1 MKELNNIKKNIV
13 WNTIGVL
20 TISSTSLLY
29 TLILTHFCNL
39 KDVGIFSFAFSFAC
53 MMITLASF
61 GGRTIHITDSN
72 NNNSNISY
80 IITKYITVLITFLIV
95 LIYITIKSYSI
106 AKTTLIIIL
115 CLFKFFEE
123 ISDVYYGV
131 LQKENYLYKVGI
143 FQTVKSIINIILFTL
158 IIVFSKNIILS
169 SSSIL
174 IVNILF
180 ALIIERHAAKTANN
194 WKFEIKT
201 KEIKNILYQNFY
213 VCFFTFLTSY
223 IISSPKYAIDKYLI
237 DDMQAIFN
245 IILMPATFIYLLAGF
260 ILSPF
265 MVEISKEIE
274 KKEYDKSKK
283 RVIKIISII
292 LLLGII
298 SLIGCYYCGIPILNI
313 IYGIDLTAYK
323 FGFLIIILGS
333 IMYSISVAISTIL
346 IAYRELKI
354 QTIISLVLSILSYL
368 ICNILV
374 KKLSITGG
382 CYAYLIVVSLRA
394 LIYII
399 LFLSVIKK
407 RKRGNN

>member
-1 MKELNNIKKNIV
+1 MKESNNIKKNIV

-95 LIYITIKSYSI
+95 LIYIAIKSYSI
-106 AKTTLIIIL
+106 TKTTLIIIL

>member
-1 MKELNNIKKNIV
+1 MKESNNIKKNIV

-95 LIYITIKSYSI
+95 LIYIVIKSYSI
-106 AKTTLIIIL
+106 TKTTLIIIL

-399 LFLSVIKK
+399 LFLNVIKK

>member
-1 MKELNNIKKNIV
+1 MKESNNIKKNIV

-106 AKTTLIIIL
+106 TKTTLIIIL

-274 KKEYDKSKK
+274 NKEYDKSKK

-399 LFLSVIKK
+399 LFLNVIKK

>member
-1 MKELNNIKKNIV
+1 MKESNNIKKNIV

-80 IITKYITVLITFLIV
+80 IITKYITVLLTFLIV

-106 AKTTLIIIL
+106 TKTTLIIIL

-143 FQTVKSIINIILFTL
+143 FQTVKSIINIILFAL

-399 LFLSVIKK
+399 LFLNVLKK

>member
-1 MKELNNIKKNIV
+1 
-13 WNTIGVL
+13 
-20 TISSTSLLY
+20 
-29 TLILTHFCNL
+29 
-39 KDVGIFSFAFSFAC
+39 

-95 LIYITIKSYSI
+95 LIYIAIKSYSI
-106 AKTTLIIIL
+106 TKTTLIIIL

-283 RVIKIISII
+283 RVIKIISVI

-368 ICNILV
+368 ICNVLV

>member
-1 MKELNNIKKNIV
+1 MKESNNIKKNIV

-95 LIYITIKSYSI
+95 LIYIAIKSYSI
-106 AKTTLIIIL
+106 TKTTLIIIL

-292 LLLGII
+292 LLLGIV

>member
-1 MKELNNIKKNIV
+1 MKESNNIKKNIV

-194 WKFEIKT
+194 WKFEIKI

-298 SLIGCYYCGIPILNI
+298 ALIGCYYCGIPILNI

-399 LFLSVIKK
+399 LFLNVIKK

>member
-1 MKELNNIKKNIV
+1 MKESNNIKKNIV

-80 IITKYITVLITFLIV
+80 IITKYVTVLITFLIV

-106 AKTTLIIIL
+106 TKTTLIIIL

-180 ALIIERHAAKTANN
+180 ALIIERPAAKTANN

-399 LFLSVIKK
+399 LFLNVIKK

>member
-1 MKELNNIKKNIV
+1 MKESNNIKKNIV

-106 AKTTLIIIL
+106 TKTTLIIIL

-194 WKFEIKT
+194 WKFEIKK

-313 IYGIDLTAYK
+313 IYGIDLTAYE

-368 ICNILV
+368 ICNVLV

>member
-1 MKELNNIKKNIV
+1 MKESNNIKKNIV

-106 AKTTLIIIL
+106 TKTTLIIIL

-368 ICNILV
+368 ICNILI

-399 LFLSVIKK
+399 LFLNVIKK

>member
-1 MKELNNIKKNIV
+1 MKESNNIKKNIV

-80 IITKYITVLITFLIV
+80 IITKYITVLLTFLIV

-106 AKTTLIIIL
+106 TKTTLIIIL

-143 FQTVKSIINIILFTL
+143 FQTVKSIINIILFAL

-169 SSSIL
+169 SLSIL

-194 WKFEIKT
+194 WKFELKT

-399 LFLSVIKK
+399 LFLNVIKK

>member
-1 MKELNNIKKNIV
+1 MKESNNIKKNIV

-95 LIYITIKSYSI
+95 LIYIAIKSYSI
-106 AKTTLIIIL
+106 TKTTLIIIL

-283 RVIKIISII
+283 RVINIISII

-368 ICNILV
+368 ICNVLV

>member
-1 MKELNNIKKNIV
+1 MKESYNIKKNIV

-95 LIYITIKSYSI
+95 LIYIAIKSYTI
-106 AKTTLIIIL
+106 TKTTLIIIL

-399 LFLSVIKK
+399 LFLNVIKK

>member
-1 MKELNNIKKNIV
+1 MKESNNIKKNIV

-95 LIYITIKSYSI
+95 LIYIAIKSYTI
-106 AKTTLIIIL
+106 TKTTLIIIL

-399 LFLSVIKK
+399 LFLNVIKK

>member
-1 MKELNNIKKNIV
+1 MKESNNIKKNIV

-95 LIYITIKSYSI
+95 LIYIAIKSYSI
-106 AKTTLIIIL
+106 TKTTLIIIL

-283 RVIKIISII
+283 RVIKIISVI

>member
-1 MKELNNIKKNIV
+1 MKESNNIKKNIV

>member
-1 MKELNNIKKNIV
+1 MKESNNIKKNIV

-20 TISSTSLLY
+20 IISSTSLLY

-106 AKTTLIIIL
+106 TKTTLIIIL

-399 LFLSVIKK
+399 LFLNVIKK

>member
-1 MKELNNIKKNIV
+1 MKESNNIKKNIV

-80 IITKYITVLITFLIV
+80 IITKYITVLLTFLIV

-106 AKTTLIIIL
+106 TKTTLIIIL

-283 RVIKIISII
+283 RVINIISII

-399 LFLSVIKK
+399 LFLNVIKK

>member
-1 MKELNNIKKNIV
+1 MKESNNIKKNIV

-106 AKTTLIIIL
+106 TKTTLIIIL

-131 LQKENYLYKVGI
+131 LQKANYLYKVGI

-399 LFLSVIKK
+399 LFLNVIKK

>member
-1 MKELNNIKKNIV
+1 MKESNNIKKNIV

-106 AKTTLIIIL
+106 TKTTLIIIL

-399 LFLSVIKK
+399 LFLNVIKK

>member
-1 MKELNNIKKNIV
+1 
-13 WNTIGVL
+13 
-20 TISSTSLLY
+20 
-29 TLILTHFCNL
+29 
-39 KDVGIFSFAFSFAC
+39 
-53 MMITLASF
+53 
-61 GGRTIHITDSN
+61 
-72 NNNSNISY
+72 
-80 IITKYITVLITFLIV
+80 
-95 LIYITIKSYSI
+95 
-106 AKTTLIIIL
+106 
-115 CLFKFFEE
+115 
-123 ISDVYYGV
+123 
-131 LQKENYLYKVGI
+131 
-143 FQTVKSIINIILFTL
+143 
-158 IIVFSKNIILS
+158 
-169 SSSIL
+169 
-174 IVNILF
+174 
-180 ALIIERHAAKTANN
+180 
-194 WKFEIKT
+194 
-201 KEIKNILYQNFY
+201 
-213 VCFFTFLTSY
+213 
-223 IISSPKYAIDKYLI
+223 
-237 DDMQAIFN
+237 MQAIFN

>member
-1 MKELNNIKKNIV
+1 MKESNNIKKNIV

-95 LIYITIKSYSI
+95 LVYITIKSYSI
-106 AKTTLIIIL
+106 TKTTLIIIL

-194 WKFEIKT
+194 WKFEIKI

>member
-1 MKELNNIKKNIV
+1 MKESNNIKKNIV

-106 AKTTLIIIL
+106 TKTTLIIIL

-223 IISSPKYAIDKYLI
+223 IISSQKYAIDKYLI

-399 LFLSVIKK
+399 LFLNVIKK

>member
-1 MKELNNIKKNIV
+1 MKESNNIKKNIV

-106 AKTTLIIIL
+106 TKTTLIIIL

-292 LLLGII
+292 LLLGIV

-399 LFLSVIKK
+399 LFLNVLKK

>member
-1 MKELNNIKKNIV
+1 MKESNNIKKNIV

-106 AKTTLIIIL
+106 TKTTLIIIL

-194 WKFEIKT
+194 WKFEIKI

-298 SLIGCYYCGIPILNI
+298 ALIGCYYCGIPILNI

-399 LFLSVIKK
+399 LFLNVIKK

>member
-1 MKELNNIKKNIV
+1 MKESNNIKKNIV

-106 AKTTLIIIL
+106 TKTTLIIIL

-194 WKFEIKT
+194 WKFEIKI

-399 LFLSVIKK
+399 LFLNVIKK

>member
-1 MKELNNIKKNIV
+1 MKESYNIKKNIV

-95 LIYITIKSYSI
+95 LIYIAIKSYSI
-106 AKTTLIIIL
+106 TKTTLIIIL

-283 RVIKIISII
+283 RVIKIISVI

-368 ICNILV
+368 ICNVLV

-399 LFLSVIKK
+399 LFLNVIKK

>member
-1 MKELNNIKKNIV
+1 MKESNNIKKNIV

-95 LIYITIKSYSI
+95 LIYIAIKSYSI
-106 AKTTLIIIL
+106 TKTTLIIIL

-283 RVIKIISII
+283 RVIKIISVI

-368 ICNILV
+368 ICNVLV

>member
-1 MKELNNIKKNIV
+1 MKESNNIKKNIV

-106 AKTTLIIIL
+106 TKTTLIIIL

-194 WKFEIKT
+194 WKFELKI

-333 IMYSISVAISTIL
+333 IMYSISVAISTVL

-399 LFLSVIKK
+399 LFLNVIKK

>member
-1 MKELNNIKKNIV
+1 MKESNNIKKNIV

-106 AKTTLIIIL
+106 TKTTLIIIL

-158 IIVFSKNIILS
+158 IVVFSKNIILS

-399 LFLSVIKK
+399 LFLNVIKK

>member
-1 MKELNNIKKNIV
+1 MKESNNIKKNIV

-106 AKTTLIIIL
+106 TKTTLIIIL

-298 SLIGCYYCGIPILNI
+298 SLIGCYNCGIPILNI
-313 IYGIDLTAYK
+313 IYGIDLTDYK

-399 LFLSVIKK
+399 LFLNVIKK

>member
-1 MKELNNIKKNIV
+1 MKESNNIKKNIV

-95 LIYITIKSYSI
+95 LIYIAIKSYSI
-106 AKTTLIIIL
+106 TKTTLIIIL

-283 RVIKIISII
+283 RVINIISII

>member
-1 MKELNNIKKNIV
+1 MKESNNIKKNIV

-106 AKTTLIIIL
+106 TKTTLIIIL

-368 ICNILV
+368 ICNVLV

>member
-1 MKELNNIKKNIV
+1 MKESNNIKKNIV

-80 IITKYITVLITFLIV
+80 IITKYITVLITFLLV

-106 AKTTLIIIL
+106 TKTTLIIIL

-399 LFLSVIKK
+399 LFLNVIKK

>member
-1 MKELNNIKKNIV
+1 MKESNNIKKNIV

-106 AKTTLIIIL
+106 TKTTLIIIL

-298 SLIGCYYCGIPILNI
+298 SLIGCYNCGIPILNI
-313 IYGIDLTAYK
+313 IYGIDLTDYK

-399 LFLSVIKK
+399 S
-407 RKRGNN
+407 

>member
-1 MKELNNIKKNIV
+1 MKESNNIKKNIV

-106 AKTTLIIIL
+106 TKTTLIIIL

-194 WKFEIKT
+194 WKFEIKI

>member
-1 MKELNNIKKNIV
+1 MKESNNIKKNIV

-80 IITKYITVLITFLIV
+80 IITKYITVLLTFLIV

-106 AKTTLIIIL
+106 TKTTLIIIL

-399 LFLSVIKK
+399 LFLNVLKK

>member
-1 MKELNNIKKNIV
+1 MKESNNIKKNIV

-106 AKTTLIIIL
+106 TKTTLIIIL

>member
-1 MKELNNIKKNIV
+1 MKESNNIKKNIV

-95 LIYITIKSYSI
+95 LIYIAIKSYSI
-106 AKTTLIIIL
+106 TKTTLIIIL

-399 LFLSVIKK
+399 LFLNVIKK

>member
-1 MKELNNIKKNIV
+1 MKESNNIKKNIV
-13 WNTIGVL
+13 WNSIGVL

-106 AKTTLIIIL
+106 TKTTLIIIL

-298 SLIGCYYCGIPILNI
+298 SLIGCYNCGIPILNI
-313 IYGIDLTAYK
+313 IYGIDLTDYK

-399 LFLSVIKK
+399 LFLNVIKK